1 MYQTHDTTTAMKLY
15 ADDVLITASNGTAKD
30 KLAEMGDVRPYPGMT
45 ADYFRSADVTV
56 RMLGTAA
63 VVTGRLEWRTTSNG
77 QSGDI
82 ARRYTAAYKQGG
94 QIGWTITALHI
105 GPAPAS

>member
-77 QSGDI
+77 QSRDI

-94 QIGWTITALHI
+94 PIGWTITALHI